1 MSDMTFGDPIC
12 FLCGSSKVKFL
23 SEWRGGLLAGCGDC
37 GLIFRDPPPSAED
50 NERFYREHYYD
61 SLGDRLS
68 QIEKSREPLY
78 RSVLEECAESQP
90 GRRLLDVGSGFGG
103 FLRMAAQSGWDVRG
117 IEPSED
123 AWRVSRTEFGVRV
136 SNVTVENADFPDQSF
151 DLITLWNVLDYLL
164 DPAGTLR
171 KIHRWLSPEG
181 TLVLRIPN
189 AAFHLRIFRFYA
201 AFGRFFARFGWN
213 KNPGVFQRA
222 NFRARTVSR
231 LLSKTGFEEV
241 KVKNAPLTRGDAYG
255 VFSHAG
261 FMGATKAVWSFFSGG
276 IFFLSGGRFLIGPS
290 LIIFAR
296 RRRDRAYRARRAR
309 IALKKTALHIL
320 AVLGYLAGLPLWVR
334 LFRPERIV
342 ILLYHSVNSSGYSDL
357 NVRPDMFEKQ
367 MAFLKRHYSIV
378 SLERAV
384 AALRDGRLP
393 DRPSVVLTFDD
404 GYRDNYEKAFPLL
417 KQRDLSAAFFLL
429 AGEEEG
435 QRKTSHLGGSSC
447 CADPLV
453 SWEQAAEMSG
463 AGMVIGSHGNFHAR
477 LKELSEDRLRC
488 EMVSS
493 KKKLEQE
500 TKKTVRFFSYPYGT
514 AEDFGAREE
523 AEAERAGYEAALS
536 KIYGFNGRGSDLRAL
551 RRIGIEASDTLFTL
565 RAKLNGALGFLSLF
579 DFRPV
584 RKMVRRI
591 NRLFVHK
598 PSGSRKD
605 HAMLLVS
612 VDFPPHTDGVSTI
625 SRELAIRLS
634 EAGKTM
640 FVIGPK
646 DRGDRGFDAAY
657 SYRILRVPGY
667 DWGYLRFIPIM
678 FAMPWVVLRR
688 GVKKIFA
695 MNIAYGGF
703 LAWALSFLR
712 PLDYVLF
719 AYGYEFEKV
728 KGHPVSQWLYRRI
741 YGRAKKIVCCSR
753 AVKDRLAEFGALPE
767 KIEVLYPG
775 VDLKKY
781 FPLPVPPDYLA
792 AKNLAGR
799 RILLTTGR
807 LVERKGHDQVIRALP
822 KLAAIFPDILYVIV
836 GIGPA
841 EIELRKLAKCLKMEG
856 NIRFMGR
863 LAERELLF
871 LYNACEVF
879 VMPSREIRKGG
890 HIEGFGIVFLEA
902 NACGKPV
909 VGGKSGG
916 VAEAI
921 CDGRTGFLVDPDSP
935 EEIAEKIEFLFTHP
949 AQSRRMGEEGLR
961 WVRENFDWASYVKI
975 SYELLYGKDSK

>member
-1 MSDMTFGDPIC
+1 
-12 FLCGSSKVKFL
+12 VKFL
-23 SEWRGGLLAGCGDC
+23 SEWRGGALVGCEDC
-37 GLIFRDPPPSAED
+37 GFVFRDPPPSVEE

-61 SLGDRLS
+61 SLGARLT

-78 RSVLEECAESQP
+78 RSVLEECAKSRS

-103 FLRMAAQSGWDVRG
+103 FLRIAAKSGWDVRG
-117 IEPSED
+117 IEPSEE
-123 AWRVSRTEFGVRV
+123 ACRASREEFGERV

-151 DLITLWNVLDYLL
+151 DLIALWNVLDYLL
-164 DPAGTLR
+164 DPAGTLQ

-189 AAFHLRIFRFYA
+189 AGFHLRIFRFYET
-201 AFGRFFARFGWN
+201 FRRFFVRLGWN

-222 NFRARTVSR
+222 NFRARTISR

-241 KVKNAPLTRGDAYG
+241 RNTNAPLTRGDAYG
-255 VFSHAG
+255 VFSHAS
-261 FMGATKAVWSFFSGG
+261 FMSAAKAVWFFLSGG
-276 IFFLSGGRFLIGPS
+276 VFFLSGGRFLIGPS
-290 LIIFAR
+290 LLIFAR
-296 RRRDRAYRARRAR
+296 RRRDGAYQARRAR
-309 IALKKTALHIL
+309 IALKKIALHTL

-342 ILLYHSVNSSGYSDL
+342 ILLYHSVNPSGCSDL
-357 NVRPDMFEKQ
+357 NVRPEMFEKQ
-367 MAFLKRHYSIV
+367 MDFLKRHYSIL
-378 SLERAV
+378 SLERVV
-384 AALRDGRLP
+384 ADLSTGRLP
-393 DRPSVVLTFDD
+393 DRPSVAVTFDD
-404 GYRDNYEKAFPLL
+404 GYRDNYEKVFPLL
-417 KQRDLSAAFFLL
+417 KQRGLSAAFFLL

-435 QRKTSHLGGSSC
+435 QRKTSHLGESSC

-453 SWEQAAEMSG
+453 SWEQAAEMSR

-477 LKELSEDRLRC
+477 LKELSENRLC
-488 EMVSS
+488 SEMVSS
-493 KKKLEQE
+493 KTKIEQE
-500 TKKTVRFFSYPYGT
+500 TKKPVRFFSYPYGT

-523 AEAERAGYEAALS
+523 AEAELAGYEAAFS
-536 KIYGFNGRGSDLRAL
+536 KIYGFNGRGSNLRAL
-551 RRIGIEASDTLFTL
+551 KRIGIEASDTLFTL

-584 RKMVRRI
+584 RKIVRRI
-591 NRLFVHK
+591 NRLFIHE
-598 PSGSRKD
+598 PPGTRKD
-605 HAMLLVS
+605 QAMLLVS

-646 DRGDRGFDAAY
+646 DRGDRQFDEAY
-657 SYRILRVPGY
+657 PYRILRVPGY
-667 DWGYLRFIPIM
+667 NWGYLRFIPIL
-678 FAMPWVVLRR
+678 FAMPRVVLGRQI
-688 GVKKIFA
+688 KKIFA

-703 LAWALSFLR
+703 LAWALSFLK

-728 KGHPVSQWLYRRI
+728 KGHPVSRWLYRKI

-753 AVKDRLAEFGALPE
+753 AVKDRLAEFGAPPG

-781 FPLPVPPDYLA
+781 FPLPVPADYLA
-792 AKNLAGR
+792 AKDLAGR

-807 LVERKGHDQVIRALP
+807 LVARKGHDQVIRALP
-822 KLAAIFPDILYVIV
+822 KLAATFPDILYVIV
-836 GIGPA
+836 GIGPS
-841 EIELRKLAKCLKMEG
+841 ETNLRELAKALKTEG
-856 NIRFMGR
+856 HTRFMGR
-863 LAERELLF
+863 LAEQELLF

-879 VMPSREIRKGG
+879 VMPSREIQKSG

-909 VGGKSGG
+909 IGGRSGG
-916 VAEAI
+916 VSEAI

-949 AQSRRMGEEGLR
+949 SESRRMGDEGLR
-961 WVRENFDWASYVKI
+961 WVRENFDWSSYVKT
-975 SYELLYGKDSK
+975 SYELLYGKDAR